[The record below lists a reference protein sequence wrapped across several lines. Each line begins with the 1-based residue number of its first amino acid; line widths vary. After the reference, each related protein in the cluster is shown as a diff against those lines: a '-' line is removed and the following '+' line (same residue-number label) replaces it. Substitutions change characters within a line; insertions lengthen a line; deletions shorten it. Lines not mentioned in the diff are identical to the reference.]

1 MGFGQLLK
9 GRRKSDAAHAHE
21 AGPSPAPGPGAA
33 EMEIARLKAEIA
45 QVRDTIDLVES
56 DLMAVIRDVSSS
68 ADQVHD
74 GTAAAACALAAIR
87 ERSGALN
94 ALAASASENSREL
107 ASATEKFTSSA
118 SEIGGQVRQAT
129 LLTDQAIAAAGS
141 ASGSVDSLR
150 ASSAEIDQV
159 VGLIAKIA
167 RQTNLLA
174 LNATIEAARAGELGK
189 GFAVVATEVKMLS
202 HETQKATDEIARRI
216 AQLQA
221 DSQSSIAAVQRIA
234 GAVEAIRPVFASVAH
249 AVEEQVATIG
259 ELSRSAGETARFVE
273 TVSSGAG
280 AIDTAAREAED
291 TSLAADA
298 AGKRARVLTEK
309 LSSRFT
315 IFLRQSD
322 IGDRRRSDR
331 LPADIGVR
339 MSGQGVSIEARTIDI
354 SEGGMLLAVP
364 DPGRLKDGGHYDCA
378 MAGIGRVS
386 LRLVARS
393 SLGLHGQFVKM
404 DEATRTA
411 LDGRLADLRAAEAE
425 RIGRAVDAAAEIGAA
440 IEAAIDA
447 GRLSRED
454 AFDNAYVEVA
464 GSNPPQYTT
473 RYLRAFEAI
482 LPAIQE
488 RWLGLDKRMTF
499 CAAVDRNAYLPV
511 HNRVCSQPQRPDDP
525 AWNAVNARN
534 KRIFDDRAG
543 LTAARSVR
551 PFLIQSYARD
561 MGNGA
566 VVMMKEVDAPI
577 RIFGKH
583 WGGLRMA
590 YKL

>member
-1 MGFGQLLK
+1 MGFGHLLK
-9 GRRKSDAAHAHE
+9 GRRKSDAVHAHE
-21 AGPSPAPGPGAA
+21 AGPPPAAGPSAA
-33 EMEIARLKAEIA
+33 EVEIIRLKAEIA

-68 ADQVHD
+68 ADKVHD
-74 GTAAAACALAAIR
+74 GTAAAARALAAIR

-94 ALAASASENSREL
+94 GLAAGASENSREL
-107 ASATEKFTSSA
+107 ASATEKFTQSA
-118 SEIGGQVRQAT
+118 TEIGGQVRQAT
-129 LLTDQAIAAAGS
+129 QLTDQAIEAAGS
-141 ASGSVDSLR
+141 ASQSVDSLR

-202 HETQKATDEIARRI
+202 QETQKATDEIARRI

-221 DSQSSIAAVQRIA
+221 DSQSSISAVQRIA
-234 GAVEAIRPVFASVAH
+234 GAVEAIRPVFASVAD
-249 AVEEQVATIG
+249 AVEEQVASIG
-259 ELSRSAGETARFVE
+259 ALSRSAGETARFVE
-273 TVSSGAG
+273 TVASGAG
-280 AIDTAAREAED
+280 AIDEAAREAED
-291 TSLAADA
+291 TSLAADT
-298 AGKRARVLTEK
+298 AGKRAQALTEK
-309 LSSRFT
+309 LRSRFT
-315 IFLRQSD
+315 IFLRQSE
-322 IGDRRRSDR
+322 IGDRRRFDR
-331 LPADIGVR
+331 LPADIGVKV
-339 MSGQGVSIEARTIDI
+339 SGQGISIEAKTIDL
-354 SEGGMLLAVP
+354 SEDGMLLAVP
-364 DPGRLKDGGHYDCA
+364 DLSRIKDSGHYDCA
-378 MAGIGRVS
+378 MAGIGKVQLRV
-386 LRLVARS
+386 VAKS
-393 SLGLHGQFVKM
+393 SLGLHGQFVKI
-404 DEATRTA
+404 DERTRAA
-411 LDGRLADLRAAEAE
+411 LDGKLIELRAADAE
-425 RIGRAVDAAAEIGAA
+425 RVERAVQAAAEIGSA
-440 IEAAIDA
+440 IEAAIEA
-447 GRLSRED
+447 GKLTRED
-454 AFDNAYVEVA
+454 AFDNAYVEIA
-464 GSNPPQYTT
+464 GSNPLQHST

-511 HNRVCSQPQRPDDP
+511 HNKVCSQPQRPDDP

-543 LTAARSVR
+543 LSAARNVR

-561 MGNGA
+561 MGNGTI
-566 VVMMKEVDAPI
+566 VMMKEIDAPI